1 MNRAKKSDIVERL
14 SVRLRE
20 SPNLYLTDFTGLAV
34 KPMTELRRQLRAGGF
49 EYVVVKNTLALRAL
63 ESVATSGLE
72 ELLHGPTAVVFAGDQ
87 PVAAAKVL
95 SAFQKQHE
103 ALTLKAGLVEGRQIG
118 PQEITRLATL
128 PSREEL
134 LSQLAG
140 TMQAPMQ
147 SFVGVLSGLLYQFA
161 GAVEALRAQRAAT

>member
-103 ALTLKAGLVEGRQIG
+103 ALTLKAGVVEGRQIG